1 MSICALPKISVVV
14 PAFNTESTLR
24 LCLDS
29 LAKLD
34 YPSENLEVILVDNGS
49 TDATLDIAR
58 DYNVTILS
66 EPTIKSSYAARN
78 KGILAAQGELI
89 AFTDADC
96 IVTPGW
102 LKNLVKYWE
111 DQTAGCFAG
120 EIEAYQPTS
129 LVEKFSDRA
138 GILRQGGT
146 LSCSY
151 LPYTQ
156 TANSAYRREV
166 FEKVGLFVPEMTSG
180 GDADIA
186 WRMQKQL
193 GLQVK
198 FIPEALVY
206 HKHRTSMEG
215 LYTQFMKYEQGK
227 LYWAKLY
234 PDYQL
239 PSFEQRQ
246 KELIDGVEECCR
258 ALKRSQVPLLL
269 EEMDLADFCSPY
281 LQLLLRAGT
290 FRARVQADAPADWA
304 IKLQAELDRPSR
316 EVLALQQELEATAYQ
331 LKEKECQ
338 LAEKE
343 HQFAEKEHQLA
354 ETERQ
359 LAETEYQLAAMLESL
374 SWRATM
380 PIRKLLGKLR
390 GHKAPSSLYYLK
402 EHGIDPSRPTLL
414 FIAPRLPEYD
424 RASGDLRLFRILQI
438 LVTDYNIVYFNNG
451 IWERFVPQGE
461 LKYLQA
467 LLDLGIDCIDSESG
481 LRMLLKSRE
490 IGAVICEFYTLGL
503 KYIPLLRRM
512 CPTVPFVIDSVD
524 VHFIRERMMS
534 ETLQDESLRSQAENT
549 RRSEVSAYQKADNVW
564 VVSSLDRH
572 VLLAEG
578 IAAESIT
585 IVPNIHTVAEDVVP
599 RQQRE
604 EYSLLFVGGFVHQPN
619 VDAVEF
625 FCREIMPLV
634 RRRVPGIHLYVVG
647 DSPPE
652 HIRKMAA
659 PDVSILGFVPKTTPF
674 LDKCMVSVA
683 PLRYGAGLKGKV
695 GEALAAGLPLV
706 TTSVGAQGMDLVSG
720 KVAFV
725 TDAPGDFAAAVVRLL
740 EEPDLWEA
748 CSINGLRFMEMNF
761 GYEAVAGSLRSHLQ
775 TLISGRTQH
784 P

>member
-1 MSICALPKISVVV
+1 MSIFALPNISVIV
-14 PAFNTESTLR
+14 PALNAESTLR

-29 LAKLD
+29 LSQLD

-49 TDATLDIAR
+49 TDATVDIAR
-58 DYNVTILS
+58 GYNITVLS

-78 KGILAAQGELI
+78 KGILAATGDLI

-102 LKNLVKYWE
+102 LKNLVSYWD
-111 DQTAGCFAG
+111 DQNIGCFAG

-146 LSCSY
+146 LSCAY

-166 FEKVGLFVPEMTSG
+166 FERVGLFLSEMTSG

-206 HKHRTSMEG
+206 HKHRTSIEG
-215 LYTQFMKYEQGK
+215 LYTQFMKYEHGK
-227 LYWAKLY
+227 LSWAKLY
-234 PDYQL
+234 PEYQL

-246 KELIDGVEECCR
+246 KELVEGVEECCR
-258 ALKRSQVPLLL
+258 AMKRCQVSLLI
-269 EEMDLADFCSPY
+269 EEMDLADFSSPY
-281 LQLLLRAGT
+281 LQVLMRAGT

-304 IKLQAELDRPSR
+304 IGLQAELDRPSS
-316 EVLALQQELEATAYQ
+316 EVLSLRHEFEATAYQ

-338 LAEKE
+338 VAEMECQLAQKEHLLAEKE
-343 HQFAEKEHQLA
+343 YQLAEKEQ
-354 ETERQ
+354 
-359 LAETEYQLAAMLESL
+359 QLAAICESL

-380 PIRKLLGKLR
+380 PIRKLIGKLK
-390 GHKAPSSLYYLK
+390 GYKAKISPSDLIK
-402 EHGIDPSRPTLL
+402 HGKDPFKPTLL

-424 RASGDLRLFRILQI
+424 RASGDLRLFRLLQI
-438 LVTDYNIVYFNNG
+438 LVTGYNIVYFNNG
-451 IWERFVPQGE
+451 IWERFLPQGE
-461 LKYLQA
+461 RKYLQA
-467 LLDLGIDCIDSESG
+467 LLDLGIDCIDSESD
-481 LRMLLKSRE
+481 LRKLLKSLE
-490 IGAVICEFYTLGL
+490 IGAVICEFYTLGQ
-503 KYIPLLRRM
+503 KYMPFFRKI
-512 CPTVPFVIDSVD
+512 CPSVPFVIDSVD

-534 ETLQDESLRSQAENT
+534 EVLQDKSRRSQAENT
-549 RRSEVSAYQKADNVW
+549 RRSEVNAYQKADNVW
-564 VVSSLDRH
+564 VVSSLDRDM
-572 VLLAEG
+572 LLDEG
-578 IAAESIT
+578 IAAETIT
-585 IVPNIHTVAEDVVP
+585 IVPNIHKVAEEVVP

-604 EYSLLFVGGFVHQPN
+604 EHSLLFIGGFVHQPN

-625 FCREIMPLV
+625 LCREIMPLL
-634 RRRVPGIHLYVVG
+634 RLRVPGLHLYIVG

-659 PDVSILGFVPKTTPF
+659 PDVSILGYVPETTPF

-695 GEALAAGLPLV
+695 GEALAAGLPVV
-706 TTSVGAQGMDLVSG
+706 TTRVGAQGMDLISG
-720 KVAFV
+720 QDAFV
-725 TDAPGDFAAAVVRLL
+725 ADTPEEFSAAVTRLL
-740 EEPDLWEA
+740 EEPELWVT
-748 CSINGLRFMEMNF
+748 CSLSGLSFMKKNF
-761 GYEAVAGSLRSHLQ
+761 GYEAVARSLKSHLQ
-775 TLISGRTQH
+775 TLIAGRTQQ